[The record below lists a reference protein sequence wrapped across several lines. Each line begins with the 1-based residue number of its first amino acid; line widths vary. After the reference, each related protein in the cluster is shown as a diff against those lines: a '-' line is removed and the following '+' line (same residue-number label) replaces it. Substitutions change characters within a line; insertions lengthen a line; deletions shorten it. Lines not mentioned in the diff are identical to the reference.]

1 MHSLFDLKNLF
12 LKKEIPIKSYNGWI
26 LKVKKDTWTMQDDQ
40 YYCNNELV
48 KRKDI
53 LARYKKK

>member
-1 MHSLFDLKNLF
+1 VHSLSELQKLF
-12 LKKEIPIKSYNGWI
+12 LDKEIPVKEFSGWR
-26 LKVKKDTWTMQDDQ
+26 LKVKKDIWTMQNDQ
-40 YYCNNELV
+40 YYCNDELV

>member
-1 MHSLFDLKNLF
+1 MHSLSELKKLF
-12 LKKEIPIKSYNGWI
+12 LDKEIPVKEFTGWK
-26 LKVKKDTWTMQDDQ
+26 LKVRKDVWTMQDDQ

-53 LARYKKK
+53 LVRYKKK